1 MFSKGGQAVENL
13 NLKPTERIIYAF
25 PNTTKFEY
33 SLDPILQSINIASNI
48 LGGDPEVLEISTKT
62 KKADIGG
69 LEVKNENAPKFNC
82 YIKILQKNFAFA
94 IIINS
99 KIP

>member
-1 MFSKGGQAVENL
+1 M
-13 NLKPTERIIYAF
+13 YAY
-25 PNTTKFEY
+25 PNNPKFEY
-33 SLDPILQSINIASNI
+33 SLDAILQSINVAANI

-82 YIKILQKNFAFA
+82 FVKVI
-94 IIINS
+94 
-99 KIP
+99 